1 MTCGKYYLTIYW
13 GFCLQ
18 CDGFHKS
25 KVKLVLKSFWR
36 QKLWLVKNNLFIIV
50 KVSQRFSI
58 YSFRD
63 NRSCYNLLFILL
75 TCVVLRDEMQ

>member
-1 MTCGKYYLTIYW
+1 MSW
-13 GFCLQ
+13 GLCLQ

-25 KVKLVLKSFWR
+25 KVKLELKSFWR
-36 QKLWLVKNNLFIIV
+36 QKLRLVKNNIVFIIV

-63 NRSCYNLLFILL
+63 NRSCYDLLLILL
-75 TCVVLRDEMQ
+75 TCILLRDKMQ